1 MPKEVG
7 INPQGPQTSL
17 RVLARIF
24 FQTQIHLKIHFF
36 KNKIPL
42 FQKVIHFFKSLK
54 KYFKNLPRPFGPHF
68 QLTICAASKLYYLH
82 IVICYFIFLIIH
94 FLSRL
99 AYRAHMRELSIS
111 ESAKFKVV
119 LFLNI
124 INVFFQAELYQIPL
138 VRVKCLTS

>member
-1 MPKEVG
+1 MLTTK
-7 INPQGPQTSL
+7 PQNKKHPGLNRKIRIMLQG

-54 KYFKNLPRPFGPHF
+54 KYFKNLPRPFGLHF
-68 QLTICAASKLYYLH
+68 QSTICAASKLYYLH
-82 IVICYFIFLIIH
+82 IVICYFILLIIH

-124 INVFFQAELYQIPL
+124 D
-138 VRVKCLTS
+138 K